1 MRRRDFLGT
10 LLVTAAIL
18 RPLAGAAQQKAM
30 PVVGFLRAGRP
41 PTSWIKAFHEG
52 LREQGYIDGQNAR
65 VEFRFTDGSDDQ
77 LPRLVQELV
86 RANAAVIVAS
96 AAPAAGAAK
105 NAMRS
110 VPTIFVVANPVELGL
125 VESLSRP
132 GGYMTG
138 LAETSADLAGK
149 RLELLREIVPSLQ
162 KVAVLWDEG
171 NPSNPGQLKF
181 AEDAA
186 RTIGIQI
193 VDVPVSGPNEF
204 SSVFNRVVDGLLVLN
219 SSLFTTN
226 RSRLVQLAAD
236 NCIPAIY
243 GYREVVEAGGL
254 ISYGPHF
261 ADLYR
266 RAAVYAGKIING
278 AKPEDLPVEQPTKF
292 ELVINGKTS
301 KALGLAVPPSLLAR
315 ADELIE

>member
-1 MRRRDFLGT
+1 MRRREFVGT

-18 RPLAGAAQQKAM
+18 QPVAGVAQQKPG

-41 PTSWIKAFHEG
+41 PTSWIRAFHEG
-52 LREQGYIDGQNAR
+52 LREEGYIDGQNAR
-65 VEFRFTDGSDDQ
+65 VEFRFTDGGDDQ

-86 RANAAVIVAS
+86 RANVAVIVAS

-105 NAMRS
+105 NAMRT
-110 VPTIFVVANPVELGL
+110 VPTVFVVANPVELGL
-125 VESLSRP
+125 VKSLARP

-138 LAETSADLAGK
+138 LAEASADLAGK
-149 RLELLREIVPSLQ
+149 RLELLRELVPNLK

-181 AEDAA
+181 AEDDA
-186 RTIGIQI
+186 RSLGIQVI
-193 VDVPVSGPNEF
+193 DVPVSGPNDF
-204 SSVFNRVVDGLLVLN
+204 SSAFNRIVDGLLVLN

-226 RSRLVQLAAD
+226 RSRLVQLAAE
-236 NCIPAIY
+236 NRLPAIF

-266 RAAVYAGKIING
+266 RAAVYAGKILNG
-278 AKPEDLPVEQPTKF
+278 AKPENLPVEQPTKF
-292 ELVINGKTS
+292 ELVINGKTAN
-301 KALGLAVPPSLLAR
+301 ALGITVPQPLLAR
-315 ADELIE
+315 VDEVIE

>member
-10 LLVTAAIL
+10 LLATAAIL
-18 RPLAGAAQQKAM
+18 RPVAGAAQKAM

-65 VEFRFTDGSDDQ
+65 IEFRFTDGSDDQ
-77 LPRLVQELV
+77 LPRLLQELV
-86 RANAAVIVAS
+86 RSNAAVIVAS

-110 VPTIFVVANPVELGL
+110 VPTVFVVANPVEMGL
-125 VESLSRP
+125 VKSLSRP

-149 RLELLREIVPSLQ
+149 RLQLLSEIVPNLQ

-186 RTIGIQI
+186 RILGIQI

-204 SSVFNRVVDGLLVLN
+204 SSAFNRIVDGLLVLN

-226 RSRLVQLAAD
+226 RSRLVQLTAD
-236 NCIPAIY
+236 NRLPAIY

-266 RAAVYAGKIING
+266 RAAVYAGKILNG
-278 AKPEDLPVEQPTKF
+278 ARPEDLPVEQPTKF
-292 ELVINGKTS
+292 ELVINGKTAN
-301 KALGLAVPPSLLAR
+301 ALGLNVPQSLLAR
-315 ADELIE
+315 ADEVIE